1 MAYIDLYKLANCE
14 FHILYFKVQ
23 TCYLKRLSIKYVRSE
38 RGRSGQGKSTL
49 ARMDGMRESSV
60 SVRAPI
66 FFIFAGSLQSRNKES
81 ELFRQPKLSIPN
93 SPVQLKS
100 TPPIAGLFLV
110 F

>member
-23 TCYLKRLSIKYVRSE
+23 TCYLKRLSTKYVRSE

-49 ARMDGMRESSV
+49 ARMDGMRESAV

-66 FFIFAGSLQSRNKES
+66 F
-81 ELFRQPKLSIPN
+81 
-93 SPVQLKS
+93 
-100 TPPIAGLFLV
+100 LFLQV
-110 F
+110 RYKVEIKKASYSDSQNYLFPTPLYN